1 MKAFFGGML
10 VILALVFFSLVIWF
24 GGPYLSIAEYVP
36 LESAQARLI
45 AIAAIVVLWGLRAL
59 WREIKSARA
68 SRNLVKAVVKQE
80 DPTSAR
86 GSADTRQMQQ
96 RFDEAIEV
104 LQKSNKGKKSLYDLP
119 WYIIIGPPGV
129 GKTTVIV
136 NSGLN
141 FPLSQK
147 FGKEALRGVGGTRN
161 CDWWFTD
168 QAILLDTA
176 GRYTTQDSDQSSDAA
191 GWLGFLGLLRKYR
204 KRRPINGV
212 LVAMSIADLATQ
224 SDAERTRHVAS
235 VRERLAELNKELN
248 ITLPV
253 YLILTKGDLLA
264 GFNEFF
270 EDLQQDG
277 RAQVWGA
284 TFPLEASRAG
294 QAPDLFETELDL
306 LIDRLNGR
314 LLARM
319 DAERDVNRRA
329 LIFGFPRQLAGTRR
343 PLVDFVT
350 ETFGGSAYEQGVLL
364 RGVYIT
370 SGTQEGTPV
379 DRMLGALARTFGLGV
394 KAVSSQGSRGKAY
407 FIQRLLMDVV
417 FKESGLAGVN
427 RRMEMRQALGQA
439 AVYIGVAAI
448 TILGGLAFAIS
459 YQQNQAYLA
468 EVQRAV
474 KPLQAFAGIQP
485 PPDQVA
491 ELPRLDAYHD
501 TLVAANE
508 YTGSV
513 PFSMRFGLYQ
523 GGSLG
528 GAALDAY
535 IRELNAGLTPAVAAM
550 FRNRMEQLAREPDKL
565 YEYLKI
571 YLMLGSPQH
580 LVPAEL
586 NFIADREWRLNYAS
600 DPAVIER
607 LQTHLA
613 ALMEAKGRVQ
623 PLSLDADMVDRART
637 SLQQASVPVLMYSR
651 LKLGHAGDA
660 EHSIHLDKEIGLNG
674 EGMLIRKSGIP
685 LSDPIPGLYTRA
697 VFNDVATTGKY
708 EVAKDILSESWV
720 LGLGAVSPTETANYA
735 AGMMRLYEDDYI
747 RIWDAVVAD
756 IGTRPTTGTQDLSD
770 MMALLSSPTSPL
782 KRFLVVVENNTNLLK
797 PPDPSDKIAGAK
809 ATIAATVA
817 SKVNDLQNM
826 FGSSGG
832 PAVEKPGTRTTKH
845 FETLNKLVDGPPGG
859 APIDQTLHALSQ
871 IQQQIA
877 SMGGGLGD
885 TNALTAVTSPGQAS
899 AVEQL
904 RIAAMQLP
912 APIAAIVS
920 QVGSK
925 GESVAKAEAGAELA
939 RRYKTEVAGECQ
951 QLIAGRYPFVARG
964 TNDVALADFG
974 RVFGPGGVFDTFFRE
989 RLAPLVD
996 TSTNPWRWK
1005 QGAADIGG
1013 SASLLTQF
1021 QAADRIR
1028 QIYFPPGA
1036 QLPGMHF
1043 SLTPESLDS
1052 AVPRLAIDIEGQ
1064 SIEYRHGPLRSQSLA
1079 WPGPSPGQAS
1089 VLFEESG
1096 GGGPNRAYQGA
1107 WALFHLLDD
1116 ASIQPQSD
1124 VRYLV
1129 TLTAGSR
1136 TARVT
1141 LDATSVRNPFARNE
1155 LRSFR
1160 CGT

>member
-1 MKAFFGGML
+1 MTAAFRGLL
-10 VILALVFFSLVIWF
+10 VLLALICVALVIWF
-24 GGPYLSIAEYVP
+24 GGPYLAFAEYVP
-36 LESAQARLI
+36 LETSLARII
-45 AIAAIVVLWGLRAL
+45 AIALVLVFWGLRVL
-59 WREIKSARA
+59 LRELKAARA
-68 SRNLVKAVVKQE
+68 SNKLVKAVAKQE

-86 GSADTRQMQQ
+86 ATADTRQMQQ
-96 RFDEAIEV
+96 RFDEAIEA
-104 LQKSNKGKKSLYDLP
+104 LQKSSKGKRSLYDLP
-119 WYIIIGPPGV
+119 WYIIIGPPGA
-129 GKTTVIV
+129 GKTTAII

-141 FPLSQK
+141 FPLAQK

-176 GRYTTQDSDQSSDAA
+176 GRYTTQDSDRSSDAA

-212 LVAMSIADLATQ
+212 LVAMSIADLASQT
-224 SDAERTRHVAS
+224 DAERERHVAA
-235 VRERLAELNKELN
+235 VRERLAELNKELK

-270 EDLQQDG
+270 DDLQQDG

-284 TFPLEASRAG
+284 TFPLQASRSG
-294 QAPDLFETELDL
+294 QAPDLFESELDL
-306 LIDRLNGR
+306 LIDRLNAR
-314 LLARM
+314 MLARI
-319 DAERDVNRRA
+319 DAERDVHRRG
-329 LIFGFPRQLAGTRR
+329 LIFGFPRQLAGARR
-343 PLVDFVT
+343 PIMDFIS
-350 ETFGGSAYEQGVLL
+350 EAFGSSAYEQGVLL

-394 KAVSSQGSRGKAY
+394 RAVGSQGSRGKAY
-407 FIQRLLMDVV
+407 FIQRLLLDVI

-427 RRMEMRQALGQA
+427 RRMELRQALGQA
-439 AVYIGVAAI
+439 AVYLGVAAI

-459 YQQNQAYLA
+459 YQRNRAYLA
-468 EVQRAV
+468 DVQKAV
-474 KPLQAFAGIQP
+474 QPLQALQAAQP
-485 PPDQVA
+485 PADLVA
-491 ELPRLDAYHD
+491 ELPRLDTYHD
-501 TLVAANE
+501 VLNAANE
-508 YTGSV
+508 YHDGV

-535 IRELNAGLTPAVAAM
+535 VRELNAGLLPGMAALL
-550 FRNRMEQLAREPDKL
+550 RNRIQQLAREPDKL

-571 YLMLGSPQH
+571 YLMLGAPQH
-580 LVPAEL
+580 LVPSEL
-586 NFIADREWRLNYAS
+586 QFITDLEWRLNFAS
-600 DPAVIER
+600 DPATVER
-607 LQTHLA
+607 LQGHVA
-613 ALMEAKGRVQ
+613 ALMKDKSRVR
-623 PLSLDADMVDRART
+623 PLTLDTDMVDRART
-637 SLQQASVPVLMYSR
+637 SLRQASLPVLMYSR
-651 LKLGHAGDA
+651 LKLSHAADT
-660 EHSIHLDKEIGLNG
+660 EHAIHLDKEIGLG
-674 EGMLIRKSGIP
+674 GDTVLIRKSGIP
-685 LSDPIPGLYTRA
+685 LSEPIPALYTRP
-697 VFNDVATTGKY
+697 VFNEVATTGKY
-708 EVAKDILSESWV
+708 AVANDFVSESWV
-720 LGLGAVSPTETANYA
+720 LGEGVASKADIPQL
-735 AGMMRLYEDDYI
+735 AGDMMRLYEDDYI
-747 RIWDAVVAD
+747 RVWDAVVAD
-756 IGTRPTTGTQDLSD
+756 IGTRPTTSAQDLST
-770 MMALLSSPTSPL
+770 MMALLASASSPL
-782 KRFLVVVENNTNLLK
+782 KRLLVVVENNTNLLK
-797 PPDPSDKIAGAK
+797 APDPTDKVAGAK
-809 ATIAATVA
+809 AAIAASVA
-817 SKVNDLQNM
+817 ANLGKLQQM
-826 FGSSGG
+826 FGTT
-832 PAVEKPGTRTTKH
+832 PTAEKPGTRTTKH
-845 FETLNKLVDGPPGG
+845 FETLNQLVNGPPGG
-859 APIDQTLHALSQ
+859 APIDLTLRAIGQ

-877 SMGGGLGD
+877 AMGGGLGD

-899 AVEQL
+899 ALEQL
-904 RIAAMQLP
+904 RVAALELP

-939 RRYKTEVAGECQ
+939 RRYQTEVAGECQ
-951 QLIAGRYPFVARG
+951 QLIAGRYPFAARG

-1005 QGAADIGG
+1005 EGAAGIGG
-1013 SASLLTQF
+1013 SASLLAQF
-1021 QAADRIR
+1021 QTADRIR
-1028 QIYFPPGA
+1028 QMYFPPGA

-1052 AVPRLAIDIEGQ
+1052 AVPRLAIDIDGQ
-1064 SIEYRHGPLRSQSLA
+1064 SVEYRHGPLRSQSLA
-1079 WPGPSPGQAS
+1079 WPGPSPGQAT

-1096 GGGPNRAYQGA
+1096 GAGPNRSYQGP

-1116 ASIQPQSD
+1116 ATIQPQSD

-1129 TLTAGSR
+1129 TLTAGAR

-1141 LDATSVRNPFARNE
+1141 LEATSVRNPFARNE

-1160 CGT
+1160 CSG